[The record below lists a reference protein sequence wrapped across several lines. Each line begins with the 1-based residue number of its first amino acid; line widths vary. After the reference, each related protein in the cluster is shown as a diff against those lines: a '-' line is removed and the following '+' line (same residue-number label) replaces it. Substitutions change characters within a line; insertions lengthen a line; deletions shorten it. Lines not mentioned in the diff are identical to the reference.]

1 MDVFERRVLD
11 ALPLTIYT
19 VDLEGRIT
27 SANRSWSQFARA
39 NGAPAL
45 AEERSLVGSSL
56 WNALGEPGAREQVE
70 RAMDLLRTGRS
81 QAVTWEFPCSSPTEE
96 RVFLMQISPLHDGHT
111 VGGYVFSTVNIT
123 PSHRAREALID
134 AGIALSRPI
143 ALDRAF
149 HEVAQQI
156 RRAIPHDAIAIAI
169 ADEGSGA
176 LRIAHASGYEDGTD
190 ATERR
195 LTPIWREAL
204 ELGAVIIHHA
214 DGGMELTAPMTSA
227 DRELGAITMRTDD
240 IDSPQRL
247 DEARRVL
254 ATIAAQTAAAI
265 ERSSLVQRV
274 EHKRRLEAIG
284 EVAAGVAHEL
294 RNPLFGISSAAQ
306 LLRFRAREDPVVE
319 KNVGRILREVE
330 RLNRIA
336 TELLE
341 FGRPRSLSLKPADP
355 DAIWD
360 DVLESQR
367 GRLESRSVQ
376 LQRTRAE
383 PPARCSVDG
392 EQIAQVFVNV
402 LFNAIDAAPEAS
414 DLTLVSATLP
424 TGGWRCRLTNGGDP
438 IPPDV
443 LRRAFELFFS
453 TKPGG
458 TGIGLAL
465 CQRIVEEHHG
475 SISLESGPETGTTV
489 TIALPP
495 AA

>member
-11 ALPLTIYT
+11 ALPLTVYT

-27 SANRSWSQFARA
+27 SANRSWSQFASA

-56 WNALGEPGAREQVE
+56 WNALGDPGAREQVE

-81 QAVTWEFPCSSPTEE
+81 QTVTWEFPCSSPTEE

-149 HEVAQQI
+149 QEVAQQI
-156 RRAIPHDAIAIAI
+156 RRAIPYDAIAIAI
-169 ADEGSGA
+169 ADEGSA
-176 LRIAHASGYEDGTD
+176 VLHVAHTAGYEDGTD

-204 ELGAVIIHHA
+204 EQGTVIIHHA
-214 DGGMELTAPMTSA
+214 DGAMELTAPMTSS

-355 DAIWD
+355 DTIWD

-376 LQRTRAE
+376 LQRIRAE
-383 PPARCSVDG
+383 PSARCSVDV

-414 DLTLVSATLP
+414 DLTLASATLP
-424 TGGWRCRLTNGGDP
+424 TGAWRCRLNNGGDP
-438 IPPDV
+438 IPPEV

-465 CQRIVEEHHG
+465 CQRIIEEHHG
-475 SISLESGPETGTTV
+475 SITLESGPEAGTTV

-495 AA
+495 VA